1 MLNHIELVEEVCPAC
16 YKFLRSIY
24 DKKRM
29 KNVRQIVVQN
39 GIQNNNNNNNNNN
52 KQCKSLYH
60 QKLTDGF
67 KSNF

>member
-16 YKFLRSIY
+16 YKFLQSIY

-29 KNVRQIVVQN
+29 KNVRQIVVQDV
-39 GIQNNNNNNNNNN
+39 IQNNNSN

-60 QKLTDGF
+60 QKLTNGF

>member
-39 GIQNNNNNNNNNN
+39 GIQNNNNSN

>member
-16 YKFLRSIY
+16 YKFLQSIY

-29 KNVRQIVVQN
+29 KNVRQIVVQD
-39 GIQNNNNNNNNNN
+39 GIQNNNNNNNSN

>member
-1 MLNHIELVEEVCPAC
+1 MLNHIELVEEVCPIC
-16 YKFLRSIY
+16 YKFLQSIY

-29 KNVRQIVVQN
+29 KNVRQLIVEDSMLD
-39 GIQNNNNNNNNNN
+39 NNNSS
-52 KQCKSLYH
+52 KHCKSLYH

>member
-16 YKFLRSIY
+16 YKFLQSIY

-29 KNVRQIVVQN
+29 KNVRQIVVQD
-39 GIQNNNNNNNNNN
+39 GIQNNNNSN

-60 QKLTDGF
+60 QKLTNGF
-67 KSNF
+67 KTNF

>member
-16 YKFLRSIY
+16 YKFLQSIY

-29 KNVRQIVVQN
+29 KNVRQIVVQD
-39 GIQNNNNNNNNNN
+39 GIQNNSN

-60 QKLTDGF
+60 QKLTNGF

>member
-29 KNVRQIVVQN
+29 KNVRQIVVQD
-39 GIQNNNNNNNNNN
+39 GIQNNNNSN

>member
-16 YKFLRSIY
+16 YKFLQSIY

-29 KNVRQIVVQN
+29 KNVRQIVVQD
-39 GIQNNNNNNNNNN
+39 GIQNNNNSN

-60 QKLTDGF
+60 QKLTNGF

>member
-1 MLNHIELVEEVCPAC
+1 MLNHIELVEEVCSAC
-16 YKFLRSIY
+16 YKFLQSIY
-24 DKKRM
+24 DRKRM
-29 KNVRQIVVQN
+29 KNVRQIVVQD
-39 GIQNNNNNNNNNN
+39 GIQNNNNSK

>member
-16 YKFLRSIY
+16 YKFLQSIY
-24 DKKRM
+24 DRKRM
-29 KNVRQIVVQN
+29 KNVRQIVVQD
-39 GIQNNNNNNNNNN
+39 GIQNNNNSN

-67 KSNF
+67 KSNL

>member
-1 MLNHIELVEEVCPAC
+1 MLSHIELVEEVCPAC
-16 YKFLRSIY
+16 YKFLQSIY

-29 KNVRQIVVQN
+29 KNVRQIVVQD
-39 GIQNNNNNNNNNN
+39 GIQNNNNSN
-52 KQCKSLYH
+52 KRCKSLYH

>member
-16 YKFLRSIY
+16 YKFLQSIY
-24 DKKRM
+24 DRKRM
-29 KNVRQIVVQN
+29 KNVRQIVVQD
-39 GIQNNNNNNNNNN
+39 GIQNNNNSN

>member
-16 YKFLRSIY
+16 YKFLQSIY

-29 KNVRQIVVQN
+29 KNVRQIVVQD
-39 GIQNNNNNNNNNN
+39 GIQNNNNNNSN

>member
-1 MLNHIELVEEVCPAC
+1 MLSHIELVEEVCPAC
-16 YKFLRSIY
+16 YKFLQSIY

-39 GIQNNNNNNNNNN
+39 GIQNNNNSN

>member
-1 MLNHIELVEEVCPAC
+1 
-16 YKFLRSIY
+16 
-24 DKKRM
+24 
-29 KNVRQIVVQN
+29 VQD
-39 GIQNNNNNNNNNN
+39 GIQNNNNNNNNN

>member
-1 MLNHIELVEEVCPAC
+1 MLSHIELVEEVCPAC

-39 GIQNNNNNNNNNN
+39 GIQNNNNSN

>member
-16 YKFLRSIY
+16 YKFLQSIY

-29 KNVRQIVVQN
+29 KNVRQIVVQD
-39 GIQNNNNNNNNNN
+39 GIQSNNNSN

-60 QKLTDGF
+60 QKLTNGF

>member
-16 YKFLRSIY
+16 YKFLQSIY

-29 KNVRQIVVQN
+29 KNVRQIVVQD
-39 GIQNNNNNNNNNN
+39 GIQNNNSN

-60 QKLTDGF
+60 QKLTNGF

>member
-16 YKFLRSIY
+16 YKFLQSIY

-29 KNVRQIVVQN
+29 KNVRQIVVQD
-39 GIQNNNNNNNNNN
+39 GIQNNNNNSNRN

>member
-16 YKFLRSIY
+16 YKFLQSIY

-29 KNVRQIVVQN
+29 KNVRQIVVQD
-39 GIQNNNNNNNNNN
+39 GIQNNNTNSN

-60 QKLTDGF
+60 QKLTNGF
-67 KSNF
+67 KTNF